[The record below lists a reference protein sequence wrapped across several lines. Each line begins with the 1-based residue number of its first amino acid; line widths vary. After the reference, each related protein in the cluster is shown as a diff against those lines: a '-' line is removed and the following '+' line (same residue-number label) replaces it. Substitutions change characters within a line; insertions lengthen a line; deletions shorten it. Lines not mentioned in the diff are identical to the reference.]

1 MKRKLVRNGLVP
13 FLILVLASLFSC
25 SPSSSQSA
33 EAQPQRQ
40 TSSQSVA
47 QQVPSLTKE
56 EMGTLEN
63 YQNSLR
69 KVAQKVLPVVVEI
82 DVVEVVKQ
90 PVPVFDFFGNPF
102 EFFFGPQDRNDRTP
116 RTQPQEREFRKQGL
130 GSGVI
135 VRKDGKT
142 VYVLTNNHVA
152 GNASEIKVTLY
163 DGRQFD
169 AKLVGTDAR
178 KDLALVSFETSED
191 VPVAELGDS
200 DQVQVGDFAV
210 AVGNPLGFE
219 STVTFGIVSAVGRK
233 PKPGMDIGSFTDYI
247 QTDAAINPG
256 NSGGALANIYGQVI
270 GINTWIASQSGGSI
284 GLGFAIPINNAKKVI
299 DDIITKGSV
308 EYGWLGVNTGDPSR
322 DLRESLGIKTTDGAF
337 VFDVFLGSPADK
349 AGIQPG
355 DLIIQVGNSEVK
367 DSNDLVRLVGNLSP
381 GDVAKFQVI
390 RFGETRTMTVRME
403 ARKPESELQKIS
415 RKAWPGFSA
424 VELTEQIR
432 KNLGLGAEAGKV
444 IVGNVTSGSPADSA
458 GLHTGDIIR
467 EINGKKI
474 NTVADFYRAINMN
487 GKEYMIRINR
497 SGNDFLIGL
506 VKER

>member
-1 MKRKLVRNGLVP
+1 MLQNILKRGFTPLV
-13 FLILVLASLFSC
+13 FLLLLSLFSC
-25 SPSSSQSA
+25 GPTATQSV
-33 EAQPQRQ
+33 EAQPQPQAQ
-40 TSSQSVA
+40 TPEA
-47 QQVPSLTKE
+47 PPLTKTE
-56 EMGTLEN
+56 LATLES
-63 YQNSLR
+63 YQTALR

-102 EFFFGPQDRNDRTP
+102 EFFFGPQDRDRRVP
-116 RTQPQEREFRKQGL
+116 PTQPQEREFRKQGL

-135 VRKDGKT
+135 VRKNGKT

-152 GNASEIKVTLY
+152 GNASEIKVTLL

-178 KDLALVSFETSED
+178 KDLALVSFETTD
-191 VPVAELGDS
+191 AVPVAELGDS
-200 DQVQVGDFAV
+200 DKVQAGDFAI

-233 PKPGMDIGSFTDYI
+233 AKPGMDVGSFTDYI

-299 DDIITKGSV
+299 EDIITKGSV
-308 EYGWLGVNTGDPSR
+308 EYGWLGVNSGDPSKELR
-322 DLRESLGIKTTDGAF
+322 DSLRIKTTTGAF

-355 DLIIQVGNSEVK
+355 DLIVRVGTSEVK

-381 GDVAKFQVI
+381 GRVTEFQI
-390 RFGETRTMTVRME
+390 LRFGETRTLSVRTE
-403 ARKPESELQKIS
+403 ARKPESDLDKVT

-424 VELTEQIR
+424 VELTERIR
-432 KNLGLGAEAGKV
+432 RNLNLGTEAGKV
-444 IVGNVTSGSPADSA
+444 IVGNVTSGSPAESA
-458 GLHTGDIIR
+458 GLRTGDIIR
-467 EINGKKI
+467 ELNGKRI
-474 NTVADFYRAINMN
+474 NSVTDFYREINTN
-487 GKEYMIRINR
+487 QKEFMIRINR

>member
-1 MKRKLVRNGLVP
+1 VQTP
-13 FLILVLASLFSC
+13 EASPLSK
-25 SPSSSQSA
+25 A
-33 EAQPQRQ
+33 E
-40 TSSQSVA
+40 
-47 QQVPSLTKE
+47 L
-56 EMGTLEN
+56 GTLET
-63 YQNSLR
+63 YQTALR

-102 EFFFGPQDRNDRTP
+102 EFFFGPQDRDRRAP

-135 VRKDGKT
+135 VRKNGKT

-152 GNASEIKVTLY
+152 GNASEIKIFLS

-178 KDLALVSFETSED
+178 KDLALVSFETTEPI
-191 VPVAELGDS
+191 PVAELGDS
-200 DQVQVGDFAV
+200 DKVQVGDFAI

-233 PKPGMDIGSFTDYI
+233 AKPGMDVGSFTDYI

-299 DDIITKGSV
+299 EDIITKGSV
-308 EYGWLGVNTGDPSR
+308 EYGWLGVNSGDPSKELR
-322 DLRESLGIKTTDGAF
+322 DSLGIKTSTGAF

-355 DLIIQVGNSEVK
+355 DLIVKVGNSEVK

-381 GDVAKFQVI
+381 GKVTEFQIV
-390 RFGETRTMTVRME
+390 RFGETRTLSVRME
-403 ARKPESELQKIS
+403 ARKPESELDKVA

-424 VELTEQIR
+424 VELTERIR
-432 KNLGLGAEAGKV
+432 KNLNLGTEAGKV
-444 IVGNVTSGSPADSA
+444 IVGNVTSGSPAESA
-458 GLHTGDIIR
+458 GLQTGDIIR
-467 EINGKKI
+467 EINGKRI
-474 NTVADFYRAINMN
+474 NSVTDFYREINTN
-487 GKEYMIRINR
+487 QKEFMIRINR

>member
-1 MKRKLVRNGLVP
+1 MSRHILRRSITPVL
-13 FLILVLASLFSC
+13 FLLLFSLFSC
-25 SPSSSQSA
+25 GPTA
-33 EAQPQRQ
+33 TPPVEAQPQSQ
-40 TSSQSVA
+40 VQSPDSSPLSKA
-47 QQVPSLTKE
+47 EL
-56 EMGTLEN
+56 GTLET
-63 YQNSLR
+63 YQTALR

-102 EFFFGPQDRNDRTP
+102 EFFFGPQDRDRRTP

-135 VRKDGKT
+135 VRKNGKT

-178 KDLALVSFETSED
+178 KDLALVSFETTET

-200 DQVQVGDFAV
+200 DKVQVGDFAI

-233 PKPGMDIGSFTDYI
+233 AKPGMDVGSFTDYI

-299 DDIITKGSV
+299 EDIITKGSV
-308 EYGWLGVNTGDPSR
+308 EYGWLGVNSGDPSKELR
-322 DLRESLGIKTTDGAF
+322 DSLGIKTSNGAF

-355 DLIIQVGNSEVK
+355 DLIIRVGNSEVK
-367 DSNDLVRLVGNLSP
+367 NSNDLVRLVGNLTP
-381 GDVAKFQVI
+381 GKTTEFQLI
-390 RFGETRTMTVRME
+390 RFGETRTVTVRME
-403 ARKPESELQKIS
+403 ARKPESELDKVT
-415 RKAWPGFSA
+415 RRAWPGFSA
-424 VELTEQIR
+424 VELTERIR
-432 KNLGLGAEAGKV
+432 KNLNLSADAGKV

-458 GLHTGDIIR
+458 GLRTGDIIR

-474 NTVADFYRAINMN
+474 NSVADFYREINTN
-487 GKEYMIRINR
+487 QKEFMIRINR

-506 VKER
+506 VRER